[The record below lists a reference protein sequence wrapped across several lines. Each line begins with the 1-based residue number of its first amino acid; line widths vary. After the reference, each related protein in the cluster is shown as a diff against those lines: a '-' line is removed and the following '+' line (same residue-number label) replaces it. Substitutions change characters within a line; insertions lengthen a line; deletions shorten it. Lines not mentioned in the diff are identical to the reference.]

1 MIDRARPTPESSSAT
16 TRRLVAAAILC
27 FVIVAHVLPTRAGDS
42 YIMSALFDVAHVV
55 GFAALS
61 ALAAA
66 YVLRDAAQR
75 GRSRIVLLSVTGAIV
90 LGLAALAEAVQLA
103 SSRDANV
110 GDIVRDACGI
120 AAGLLVAAG
129 LHAPRFRSAMLL
141 GLAGL
146 LGAAGLERP
155 VGTLVAYAVARHGT
169 DPTFG
174 FDLPY
179 QARLLV
185 PRDASLTIEEA
196 PLRWP
201 HGGRVLRV
209 VPNANAAVA
218 GFTYHGLPSTWS
230 GFTRL
235 SFTIAAESPEPVDLL
250 LRIEGPRVDRHRRR
264 RSRIRVAVT
273 STPSEV
279 SVPLATV
286 AAVSSPEAFD
296 YENVYGVSILATG
309 GIKPTFIIDG
319 FRLE

>member
-1 MIDRARPTPESSSAT
+1 
-16 TRRLVAAAILC
+16 
-27 FVIVAHVLPTRAGDS
+27 
-42 YIMSALFDVAHVV
+42 MSALFDVAHVV

-61 ALAAA
+61 ALAAV
-66 YVLRDAAQR
+66 YVLRDAAR
-75 GRSRIVLLSVTGAIV
+75 GRSQLVLLSVIGAIM
-90 LGLAALAEAVQLA
+90 LGLAALSESVQLV
-103 SSRDANV
+103 SSRNANV

-120 AAGLLVAAG
+120 GAGLLVAAG
-129 LHAPRFRSAMLL
+129 LHAPRLRRAMLL

-146 LGAAGLERP
+146 LGAAGVERP
-155 VGTLVAYAVARHGT
+155 VGTLVAYVVARHG
-169 DPTFG
+169 DGTFD

-201 HGGRVLRV
+201 HGRNVLRV
-209 VPNANAAVA
+209 VPNADAPAA
-218 GFTYHGLPSTWS
+218 GFTYHGLPGTWS
-230 GFTRL
+230 GYTRL
-235 SFTIAAESPEPVDLL
+235 SFTIAAEGPEPVDLL
-250 LRIEGPRVDRHRRR
+250 LRIEGPRVDRYRRR
-264 RSRIRVAVT
+264 RSRIRIAVT
-273 STPSEV
+273 STPREV

-309 GIKPTFIIDG
+309 AIKPTFVIDG